1 MTRNLTLAIDDSLLD
16 RFRLHAAEKRTSV
29 NALIRQMMEDA
40 VGQEA
45 RRKESVR
52 WMVEMAQRN
61 IDADA
66 ARDTS
71 ERDDTPLDLSRES
84 TYAERLNRW
93 PKGV

>member
-1 MTRNLTLAIDDSLLD
+1 MTRNLTLALEDSLLD

-45 RRKESVR
+45 RRKESIR
-52 WMVEMAQRN
+52 WMVEMTQRN

-66 ARDTS
+66 GRSDS
-71 ERDDTPLDLSRES
+71 ERDDTPLDLSRDS
-84 TYAERLNRW
+84 TYAERMNRW
-93 PKGV
+93 PKG

>member
-1 MTRNLTLAIDDSLLD
+1 MTRNLTLAVDDSLLD

-66 ARDTS
+66 ARSDS
-71 ERDDTPLDLSRES
+71 GQDSAPLDLSRES
-84 TYAERLNRW
+84 TYAERMNRW
-93 PKGV
+93 PKG